1 MNKIFRHIRHNLL
14 LEGKSGKPVAMPSA
28 GKPAGRYFKYA
39 IGEIVLVVIGILLA
53 LSINNWNE
61 DRKDKILEQNYLLK
75 IHEEFKSNK
84 EQFDHII
91 SMHKQSYRSSN
102 WIIENYNKP
111 DINIDTLR
119 KHLLVFRFSYTY
131 NPSKSSIDAIINSG
145 KLGIIRDNEL
155 SSKLLEWPE
164 LIADYQE
171 QEIINRNFFD
181 NIILPFDIKHFTI
194 YSKDKNTRFDNF
206 INFNSETKNE
216 FLNIVATKRRM
227 LSQIVDDPQSEYQK
241 INETLN
247 IIISKSAKK

>member
-1 MNKIFRHIRHNLL
+1 MIKFFRKIRQNLL
-14 LEGKSGKPVAMPSA
+14 LENKTGK
-28 GKPAGRYFKYA
+28 YFKYA

-75 IHEEFKSNK
+75 IHEEFKNNK

-91 SMHKQSYRSSN
+91 SMHRQSYKSGN

-155 SSKLLEWPE
+155 SSKLIEWPE

-171 QEIINRNFFD
+171 EEIINRNFFD

-194 YSKDKNTRFDNF
+194 YSKDKNKRFDNF
-206 INFNSETKNE
+206 INFNKETKNE
-216 FLNIVATKRRM
+216 FLNIVATKRRL

-241 INETLN
+241 INEALN

>member
-1 MNKIFRHIRHNLL
+1 MIKFFRKIRQNLL
-14 LEGKSGKPVAMPSA
+14 MENKTRK
-28 GKPAGRYFKYA
+28 YFKYA

-155 SSKLLEWPE
+155 SSKLIEWPE

-171 QEIINRNFFD
+171 EEIINRNFFD

>member
-1 MNKIFRHIRHNLL
+1 MIKFFRKIRQNLL
-14 LEGKSGKPVAMPSA
+14 MENKTGK
-28 GKPAGRYFKYA
+28 YFKYA

-91 SMHKQSYRSSN
+91 SMHRQSYKSGN

-155 SSKLLEWPE
+155 SSKLIEWPE

-171 QEIINRNFFD
+171 EEIINRNFFD

>member
-155 SSKLLEWPE
+155 SSKLIEWPE

-171 QEIINRNFFD
+171 EEIINRNFFD

>member
-1 MNKIFRHIRHNLL
+1 MENKT
-14 LEGKSGKPVAMPSA
+14 GK
-28 GKPAGRYFKYA
+28 YFKYA

-91 SMHKQSYRSSN
+91 SMHRQSYKSGN

-155 SSKLLEWPE
+155 SSKLIEWPE

-171 QEIINRNFFD
+171 EEIINRNFFD

>member
-155 SSKLLEWPE
+155 SSKLIEWPE

-171 QEIINRNFFD
+171 EEITNRNFCD
-181 NIILPFDIKHFTI
+181 NIILAFDIKHCTI